1 MDLAEAP
8 VSTARSPWLVSR
20 AFDLTWFFGGAALSL
35 IVLALY
41 FGAGAPIVALWW
53 IWLLAFDGPHIAAAF
68 TRTYLDAEQWRR
80 RPALLLTSLLTF
92 LVGPACLALTV
103 ATGSGDP
110 FLLFLAFATFYGYY
124 HVVRQH
130 YGFIALYNT
139 INRDWSARTLE
150 KVTLY
155 VGCWAPYAW
164 FLLTHPRAR
173 ELMRLPLGH
182 VTAAETF
189 GAYVLVAAWLAAIGL
204 FVWDRVRAWRVH
216 LAIAARRQM
225 EPALHNPK
233 TPYLLGTVLLYG
245 FIYFAIARFEPVYG
259 ASQGPDQDFLLL
271 SIVIT
276 IFHNVQYVGLVWFHN
291 RNRYAGQTGHGLAG
305 LVNRAPLL
313 FLGTCAIFSIAV
325 YFTFACST
333 GVFPSCQWFVG
344 SSAVGPVTVN
354 QIGLCLWWGLAMN
367 HYYLDQQIW
376 RIRGDEELKRS
387 LRLA

>member
-1 MDLAEAP
+1 MDTSAA
-8 VSTARSPWLVSR
+8 SAAIASPRWLVSR

-35 IVLALY
+35 IFLALY
-41 FGAGAPIVALWW
+41 FLVRAPIVALWW
-53 IWLLAFDGPHIAAAF
+53 IWLLVFDGPHIGAAF
-68 TRTYLDAEQWRR
+68 TRTYFDADEWRR

-92 LVGPACLALTV
+92 IVGPVFLALTV
-103 ATGSGDP
+103 ATGSEDP

-130 YGFIALYNT
+130 YGFVALYNT
-139 INRDWSARTLE
+139 INRDWSARTLD

-155 VGCWAPYAW
+155 IGCWAPYAY

-173 ELMRLPLGH
+173 ELMRLQMGH
-182 VTAAETF
+182 LTAVESLT
-189 GAYVLVAAWLAAIGL
+189 AYVLVAVWLAAIGS
-204 FVWDRVRAWRVH
+204 FIWRQIRGGPG
-216 LAIAARRQM
+216 LR
-225 EPALHNPK
+225 NPK

-271 SIVIT
+271 SIVIV

-291 RNRYAGQTGHGLAG
+291 RNRYAGRTGHGLAG

-313 FLGTCAIFSIAV
+313 FLGTCIVFSLAV

-333 GVFPSCQWFVG
+333 GVFPACQWFTG
-344 SSAVGPVTVN
+344 GSAVGPVTVN

-367 HYYLDQQIW
+367 HYYLDQKIW